1 LGDINVTVVI
11 NKTTASVA
19 VTCSSF
25 SSHSCK
31 ACVMKDEGFAV
42 FVDFSNVVSKQGE
55 VQEFFGDYI
64 AVSPHLFSF
73 NIIGCK
79 AVSPQ
84 H

>member
-1 LGDINVTVVI
+1 
-11 NKTTASVA
+11 
-19 VTCSSF
+19 
-25 SSHSCK
+25 
-31 ACVMKDEGFAV
+31 MKDEGFAV
-42 FVDFSNVVSKQGE
+42 FVDFSNVVSKQDVKYLAEADEHESVRE

-84 H
+84 Q